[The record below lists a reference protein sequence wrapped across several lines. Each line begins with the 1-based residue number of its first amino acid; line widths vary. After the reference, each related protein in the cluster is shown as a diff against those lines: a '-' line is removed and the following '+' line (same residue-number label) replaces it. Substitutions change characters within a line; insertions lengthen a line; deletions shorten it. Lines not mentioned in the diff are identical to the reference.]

1 MFSKRSRYP
10 YFIAILT
17 ISTLILTQVL
27 CGLGNGGEESPVNQP
42 PTAEETSTE
51 EQPPAGD
58 ISFTFVNASD
68 VDICA
73 IAAKVDTDEQ
83 WNENIL
89 EEILKPG
96 DTYTMTDLEPM
107 TVDLIARDC
116 AEEIIDTAYDT
127 VIEGPITWEIT
138 NFEVV
143 TYEPPAPPPT
153 SPGQTWLVMLYL
165 DADDEII
172 EEYINFSL
180 NEAELVGSSE
190 QVQIVAQL
198 DRFEGGFAGDGDW
211 KTAKRFYVTQ
221 DTDLSA
227 IGSEEL
233 ADLGE
238 VNMADPDTL
247 TEFVIW
253 SMENYPADKYVLIL
267 SDHGGGYTG
276 GWSDQSAGGDSL
288 TLIELDSALAQV
300 QAETGLG
307 AIRTDWLRS
316 LPDEFIGSLYCYR
329 PVCPLQCCPL
339 KRFPGL

>member
-1 MFSKRSRYP
+1 MVQLPGK
-10 YFIAILT
+10 
-17 ISTLILTQVL
+17 
-27 CGLGNGGEESPVNQP
+27 SP
-42 PTAEETSTE
+42 S
-51 EQPPAGD
+51 
-58 ISFTFVNASD
+58 
-68 VDICA
+68 
-73 IAAKVDTDEQ
+73 
-83 WNENIL
+83 
-89 EEILKPG
+89 
-96 DTYTMTDLEPM
+96 
-107 TVDLIARDC
+107 
-116 AEEIIDTAYDT
+116 
-127 VIEGPITWEIT
+127 
-138 NFEVV
+138 FEVV
-143 TYEPPAPPPT
+143 TYEQPAPPPT
-153 SPGQTWLVMLYL
+153 SPDQTWLVMLYL

-221 DTDLSA
+221 DSDLSA

-276 GWSDQSAGGDSL
+276 GWSDQSASGDSL

-300 QAETGLG
+300 QAETGLEQFELIG
-307 AIRTDWLRS
+307 FEACLMSSLEVYTAIAPYARYSVASEEVSRAYNRLA
-316 LPDEFIGSLYCYR
+316 LC
-329 PVCPLQCCPL
+329 
-339 KRFPGL
+339 RFPDRPGQRSGYGRS